1 MKQNMPIK
9 RNCACVYTVDMQRK
23 ASEGTINLGDSLM
36 LMITCF
42 FYHRKGGIRSA
53 EFPWLALQ
61 HPPPPHSVLGVV
73 LETFGSLVRC

>member
-1 MKQNMPIK
+1 MKQNMPVK
-9 RNCACVYTVDMQRK
+9 RNCACVYTVDMQGK

-42 FYHRKGGIRSA
+42 FYHRKGGIRSG
-53 EFPWLALQ
+53 EFPCLAL
-61 HPPPPHSVLGVV
+61 PPPSVLGVV